1 MPDAAPAPSDA
12 PPDPSSIPQLPGMR
26 RVAEPVLLGRG
37 WDNDMWHVG
46 TLDDGTRVVLRR
58 PYRELGRWALQ
69 QEIAALRTMVPCAE
83 FATPQL
89 LAVLGEDEPAG
100 PASLMTW
107 LEGEVVADVLQRR
120 DAGEA
125 SRPARLLAGA
135 LAQLH
140 RPAPAEHPRS
150 PYRGVPLASRPG
162 RTESDLAALRER
174 PQPEGLGAEQLARVE
189 EILRRGLDAAPWRGP
204 DLLLHGDPHPA
215 NLVMLRD
222 GRLGMI
228 DWGDTSAGDPASD
241 LAQLFLLDPGGDGLA
256 AYLDAVRGGRAGSAA
271 VLADVAALEAR
282 SRAWA
287 VRFAVMIL
295 AHALRGE
302 ADAQAPLAQ
311 CARNLLLAWSV

>member
-1 MPDAAPAPSDA
+1 
-12 PPDPSSIPQLPGMR
+12 MR
-26 RVAEPVLLGRG
+26 RVPSPVLLGRG

-46 TLDDGTRVVLRR
+46 TLGDGTRVVLRR

-69 QEIAALRTMVPCAE
+69 QEIAALRTMVPCPG
-83 FATPQL
+83 FAVPRL

-107 LEGEVVADVLQRR
+107 LEGEVVADVLQRGN
-120 DAGEA
+120 AGEA

-150 PYRGVPLASRPG
+150 PYRGVPLGSRTA
-162 RTESDLAALRER
+162 RTESDLAVLRER
-174 PQPEGLGAEQLARVE
+174 PQPEGLGPEQLAGVD
-189 EILRRGLDAAPWRGP
+189 EIVRRGLDAAPWRGP

-215 NLVMLRD
+215 NLVVLRD

-241 LAQLFLLDPGGDGLA
+241 LAQLFLLDPAGAGFA
-256 AYLDAVRGGRAGSAA
+256 AYLAAAEREPAGTAA
-271 VLADVAALEAR
+271 VLEDVAALEAR

-287 VRFAVMIL
+287 ARFAVMIL

-302 ADAQAPLAQ
+302 AGAQAPLAQ
-311 CARNLLLAWSV
+311 CARNLLRAWAV